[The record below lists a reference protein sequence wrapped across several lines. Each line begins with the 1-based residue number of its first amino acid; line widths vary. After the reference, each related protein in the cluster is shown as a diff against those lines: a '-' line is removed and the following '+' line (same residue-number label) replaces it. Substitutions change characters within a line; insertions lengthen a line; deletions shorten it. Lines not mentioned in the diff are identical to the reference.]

1 MPKTLKSFCKDLCF
15 ALIPI
20 TVIAVLAYFGTS
32 VRAGD
37 NYSADISDLPVFEG
51 LTVKEEL
58 NTVFDS
64 PEGRVVDVYMEGA
77 AEKADAAY
85 DFYASTLPELG
96 WKKRGTASYERG
108 DEQLNMSSEKSAG
121 TVTLKFSIRPKGE

>member
-1 MPKTLKSFCKDLCF
+1 MPKTLKSFCHDLCF

-20 TVIAVLAYFGTS
+20 VVIAVLAYFGTS
-32 VRAGD
+32 VNAGD

-51 LTVKEEL
+51 LTVKDDL

-77 AEKADAAY
+77 AKNAAAAST
-85 DFYASTLPELG
+85 FYASILPELG
-96 WKKRGTASYERG
+96 WKQQGATLYERG
-108 DEQLNMSSEKSAG
+108 DEQLTLQTEEKSG
-121 TVTLKFSIRPKGE
+121 IVTLKFSIRPKGE

>member
-1 MPKTLKSFCKDLCF
+1 ML
-15 ALIPI
+15 PI
-20 TVIAVLAYFGTS
+20 AVIAVLAYFGTS

-51 LTVKEEL
+51 LTVKDDL

-77 AEKADAAY
+77 AEKADAANS
-85 DFYASTLPELG
+85 FYASTLPELG
-96 WKKRGTASYERG
+96 WKKRGTSSYERG
-108 DEQLNMSSEKSAG
+108 DEQLNLSSETSSG